1 MYISNAKWHSFHI
14 MKFLEPKLT
23 PDELNRRIK
32 AYFTYIEGEYHI
44 ETAPPGGKTR
54 PRKNAR
60 IDTEAGE
67 VIVYTREPEPP
78 TLTGLALFIGFNS
91 REEFEAYEKKPRFA
105 VFLKRA
111 RLKIEAEY
119 EKKLPLTSAAGAI
132 FALKSLGWNDEKE
145 TANPALK
152 TLEIKILESG
162 PALSQTE
169 KEVIL

>member
-1 MYISNAKWHSFHI
+1 

-32 AYFTYIEGEYHI
+32 AYFTYIEGEYHF
-44 ETAPPGGKTR
+44 ETALPDNKPKTR
-54 PRKNAR
+54 KN
-60 IDTEAGE
+60 TKAGPVPGE
-67 VIVYTREPEPP
+67 SIIYTRQPEPP

-91 REEFEAYEKKPRFA
+91 RDEFEAHEKKPRFA

-119 EKKLPLTSAAGAI
+119 EKKLHLTSAAGAI
-132 FALKSLGWNDEKE
+132 FALKSLGWNDDKE
-145 TANPALK
+145 TVNPALK

-162 PALSQTE
+162 PSLAQTE
-169 KEVIL
+169 KEVTL